1 MSTRIEASGAQRRRT
16 AMMAGGLLAAL
27 SLPLLATP
35 ADAVK
40 RCRWISASGI
50 GTSRNLAIAQATAIG
65 RPKFDYW
72 FGLGWLVE
80 RSPSPACFRRSSGY
94 RCTVRTMLCKQR

>member
-16 AMMAGGLLAAL
+16 AMMASGLLAAL

-50 GTSRNLAIAQATAIG
+50 GTSRNLASRAGRLWSASGTMNSSMSITA
-65 RPKFDYW
+65 
-72 FGLGWLVE
+72 
-80 RSPSPACFRRSSGY
+80 
-94 RCTVRTMLCKQR
+94 